1 MPSQIPVVP
10 SLPMTFGVV
19 YICATIAAVLF
30 GITYTQVTKY
40 YKKYP
45 DDCWI
50 FRYSVGILWI
60 FDAFHVVLSTHMI
73 YHYLIDLF
81 GDYAGLYHIVWSFK
95 LQLPTA
101 MVIVVGVQG
110 IYTIR
115 IWKLGRYF
123 HRILPWI
130 VVLTFIIAF
139 GNGIFSVYA
148 AYSVSDFKTLSGVEG
163 SICVIHSI
171 PPFSDFIIALSMCY
185 YLRKSGKAYGLSKTS
200 DKLLDIMLLGVMSG
214 LVTSICSLLILLT
227 YLAWPNTLIFIGID
241 LILPKLY
248 INSLLAMLNSRK
260 ARTNGA
266 SDESKAVA
274 LTYDNPGTK
283 VAHISIP
290 MESSVSLDR
299 TK

>member
-1 MPSQIPVVP
+1 MPSQILVAVP
-10 SLPMTFGVV
+10 SLGLTLGVV
-19 YICATIAAVLF
+19 YICGTIAATLF
-30 GITYTQVTKY
+30 GITYTQVAKY

-45 DDCWI
+45 DDWWI
-50 FRYSVGILWI
+50 FRYCVGILWI

-81 GDYAGLYHIVWSFK
+81 GDYDGLYRIVWSFK

-130 VVLTFIIAF
+130 VVLTFVVAF

-148 AYSVSDFKTLSGVEG
+148 AYSISDFKALPGVEG
-163 SICVIHSI
+163 SICVIHTI
-171 PPFSDFIIALSMCY
+171 PPISDFIIALSMCY
-185 YLRKSGKAYGLSKTS
+185 YLHKSRQAYCLSKAS
-200 DKLLDIMLLGVMSG
+200 DKLLGIMRLGVISG
-214 LVTSICSLLILLT
+214 LATSICSLLILIT
-227 YLAWPNTLIFIGID
+227 YLAWPNTLIFFGID
-241 LILPKLY
+241 LILPKP
-248 INSLLAMLNSRK
+248 
-260 ARTNGA
+260 RTNYS

-274 LTYDNPGTK
+274 LTYKNSDTE

-290 MESSVSLDR
+290 MESSVSLDHA
-299 TK
+299 K